1 MQQPSGFIVLDKPD
15 HVCRVSKAIYGLKQ
29 SPRAWFNVLSKALI
43 AQGFQPS

>member
-29 SPRAWFNVLSKALI
+29 RPRAWFNVLSKALI